1 MKPAARY
8 CSVLSSV
15 IAALSLGCVDT
26 EQTAGP
32 RLLALEKSAGGT
44 ANACVEDKDH
54 DKKGASV
61 VILCAIPFPGTA
73 VASVAK
79 GWTDHEAKAYYV
91 NDQTNKAVD
100 IIDTRTY
107 AFAGQVPGFVGTVT
121 TYGGGTATTNGQ
133 GPNSMVP
140 THDGILWVSD
150 GNSTVRVVDVHS
162 QSIIAS
168 VSTAISACDS
178 HTATTHYCGRVNE
191 MTYDP
196 DDQIVF
202 VENPNPLDLA
212 FCTTTGNNC
221 TSTAAVA
228 YPTATPQ
235 KTIAPYA
242 TFISAKPP
250 YPILGT
256 LSFPN
261 AKGTTEAP
269 VWDQKLHRFLVPVP
283 TCSGTAGATACAA
296 STGATQYIA
305 VIDPGTMT
313 VEKKYQIP
321 DCAHLMPGITPAGTG
336 MINDLSIDERD
347 QHVLMPV
354 CGKGNLVFDAQT
366 GDVVNVV
373 TEISSSDETWFNP
386 GDGNFYVTAVA
397 PGGAVPGPASARSL
411 GVIDG
416 KSGKWLQNVLDVGG
430 NIGAALAETNR
441 IFTTVAASTGTSACT
456 PFGFAASGCV
466 IVFEHE
472 GKTDK

>member
-107 AFAGQVPGFVGTVT
+107 AFAGRVPGFVGTVT

-228 YPTATPQ
+228 YPTATP
-235 KTIAPYA
+235 
-242 TFISAKPP
+242 
-250 YPILGT
+250 
-256 LSFPN
+256 
-261 AKGTTEAP
+261 
-269 VWDQKLHRFLVPVP
+269 
-283 TCSGTAGATACAA
+283 CAA

-373 TEISSSDETWFNP
+373 TGISSGDETWFNP

-430 NIGAALAETNR
+430 NIGAALSETNR
-441 IFTTVAASTGTSACT
+441 IFTTVTASTGTSACT